1 MRGTTLPEL
10 LVVLLII
17 GVLASVVAPP
27 LRRSLDRLAVDEAA
41 ERYAAL
47 HEQARSLAVA
57 RGALARVE
65 LDSSRGEAV
74 IAVRGT
80 PGRWDTLEVRS
91 LGRAR
96 MSASQVM
103 VTFSPIGIGFGASNT
118 RIVFSSG
125 SAAETV
131 TVARSGRLRRS

>member
-17 GVLASVVAPP
+17 GVLASIVAPP

-47 HEQARSLAVA
+47 HEQARSLAMA

-65 LDSSRGEAV
+65 LDSSRGQAV
-74 IAVRGT
+74 IALRGT
-80 PGRWDTLEVRS
+80 PGWDTLEVRS

-96 MSASQVM
+96 LSASQIT
-103 VTFSPIGIGFGASNT
+103 VTFSPIGMGYGASNT

-125 SAAETV
+125 NAAETV